1 MLPCCLFLAVL
12 FVSYWTL
19 ESKLEAADDWLL
31 EKLHLVS
38 FFRGGF
44 DQMEKWQFY
53 YGKEHFNGPETI
65 KHKRKVWIC
74 YLIVAFIGLLPWIYK
89 ASADLKIL
97 GTGIVM
103 PGGGFFAMGI
113 VWAGIVSLIVFGI
126 SLFLWWGTGNQVA
139 LNVVW
144 ALEAIIAFLVGRK
157 FTGDLNLI
165 PVLVLPAVY
174 FLIGRVTTFIYAMV
188 CKKQQAHINE
198 VMPEKLAELDEV
210 ATPTP
215 PIEEIELSDEALAA
229 QAYIFDQ
236 AFAPYGEFRGFTVM
250 EQFSVDAVRYQINSM
265 LNSLQMVQ
273 CHYTPNYHGP
283 NTEAQRKLIEL
294 FQHKKV
300 WSYWEWE
307 EAWGNL
313 SRNADPI
320 PKRDNVMLTGF
331 FLLNLTM
338 YMRNTGD
345 MRYEKRGSISFRKN
359 DDVVFNHSAHTI
371 AESIVGNWEAGG
383 YTVFPCEPN
392 FLYSLCNWKAI
403 QSMVSYDKVFGTTY
417 WDDHKEKV
425 LVKFRDELLAP
436 NGTPTI
442 FKSTRT
448 GWCPPPITATYA
460 DVATYMAFLSACP
473 EWNKAYWAYH
483 RDKYMVDG
491 KDGKVLKP
499 GLPFDHGNFT
509 MNQLD
514 NYSGLLILATE
525 QGDMEVAK
533 LCREKILEKGSYN
546 LTGEGF
552 MRWKCSNEAN
562 AQMLMGLA
570 GFKDAWRSAL
580 VDGPRKETFE
590 GPVLESVDY
599 TRVWVAK
606 AISLDGKSLNL
617 VVKNAMDRFAGSY
630 ELGLCRLIPGQTY
643 TIKEMNGQFT
653 ADAEG
658 KARFVVPIN
667 GRTKLTVVPA

>member
-1 MLPCCLFLAVL
+1 MAIV

-19 ESKLEAADDWLL
+19 ESKLEAADDWVL
-31 EKLHLVS
+31 EKLHLIA
-38 FFRGGF
+38 FFKGGF
-44 DQMEKWQFY
+44 EDMEKWQFY
-53 YGKEHFNGPETI
+53 YGKETFNGPETI
-65 KHKRKVWIC
+65 KHKRKAWIL
-74 YLIVAFIGLLPWIYK
+74 YLIVVFIGLIPWLYK
-89 ASADLKIL
+89 ANAALKIF
-97 GTGIVM
+97 GAGMIM

-113 VWAGIVSLIVFGI
+113 VWAGILSLVIFGI
-126 SLFLWWGTGNQVA
+126 SLIAWWGTGNQVA

-144 ALEAIIAFLVGRK
+144 ALEAIIAFLIGQN
-157 FTGDLNLI
+157 FSGDLNIL
-165 PVLVLPAVY
+165 PVVILPAIY
-174 FLIGRVTTFIYAMV
+174 FLIGRITTFIYARL
-188 CKKQQAHINE
+188 CFKTQRHINE
-198 VMPEKLAELDEV
+198 VMPEKLAKLDAD

-215 PIEEIELSDEALAA
+215 KLEDIELSDDALAA

-236 AFAPYGEFRGFTVM
+236 AFAPYGEFRGFTNI
-250 EQFSVDAVRYQINSM
+250 EQFSVDGVRYQINSM

-283 NTEAQRKLIEL
+283 NIEAQRKLIEL

-320 PKRDNVMLTGF
+320 PKRGNVMLTGF

-359 DDVVFNHSAHTI
+359 EDEVFNHSAHTI

-403 QSMVSYDKVFGTTY
+403 QSMVSYDKLFGTTY

-425 LVKFRDELLAP
+425 LVKYRDELLAP

-473 EWNKAYWAYH
+473 EWTKAYWAYH
-483 RDKYMVDG
+483 RDKFLVTD
-491 KDGKVLKP
+491 KDGNKVLKP

-509 MNQLD
+509 MSQLD
-514 NYSGLLILATE
+514 NYSGLMIMASE
-525 QGDMEVAK
+525 QGDMELAER
-533 LCREKILEKGSYN
+533 CREKLFEKGNYTVN
-546 LTGEGF
+546 GEGL
-552 MRWKCSNEAN
+552 MHWKCSNEAN
-562 AQMLMGLA
+562 AQVLMGLA
-570 GFKDAWRSAL
+570 GFKDAWRTAL
-580 VDGPRKETFE
+580 VDGPIKESFE

-599 TRVWVAK
+599 TKVWVAK
-606 AISLDGKSLNL
+606 AISLDGKSLTL
-617 VVKNAMDRFAGSY
+617 VLKNALDRFAGNY
-630 ELGLCRLIPGQTY
+630 ELGIERLVPGQMYEVKETGTQFAADPAGRARLI
-643 TIKEMNGQFT
+643 
-653 ADAEG
+653 
-658 KARFVVPIN
+658 VPLN
-667 GRTKLTVVPA
+667 GRKKMTIAPVA